1 MEDFK
6 PPVTRT
12 ERARRL
18 GSRIGRVTITRGA
31 ALIRHIVDD
40 YAGALDKDAPRKA
53 RIGSGAKALAATGGL
68 LLTLLT
74 LYTLLLI
81 PFTPSIRDL
90 KKAKVDQPSVLMSI
104 DGKRIAS
111 FRRSNREW
119 VPLERISPNVVNAL
133 ISTEDRRFFDHHG
146 VDFKRVLG
154 SAAHSLSG
162 NLQGGSTITQQL
174 ARNLYPEEIGRSRS
188 LTRKLKEL
196 ITAFKIEHAYSKR
209 EILETYLNTVPF
221 LYNAWGIEMAARTY
235 FDKPAAKLDVLE
247 SATLI
252 GMLKGTSYYNPVT
265 NPERAKARRNV
276 VLAQMEKNG
285 HLNASRRQALAA
297 RPIRLDFERQDEDQG
312 PAPHFA
318 RQVRKWLIEWADEND
333 YNIYLDGL
341 VVTTTLDSRMQAAA
355 NAAVERQMDRLQ
367 AVADVEWALPS
378 SRLLSTNPG
387 AYAAM
392 ARRIKPFAYFRSS
405 HAETMDAFV
414 RESAQYR
421 AAVDGGM
428 KPDDAL
434 ARLEADKDFMSKLFA
449 GKTRLQAGFIALD
462 PASGAVRAWV
472 GSRDFDEDQYDHVS
486 RAQRQPGS
494 TFKPFVY
501 GAALLKGMTPD
512 TTFVDGPVEI
522 PLGHGQV
529 WRPTDLEP
537 PSNAPMTL
545 ADGLAYSKNTITAQ
559 VMAQV
564 GPNKVAD
571 LAAAMGVNGSRL
583 DAVPALALG
592 TSPVTMLEMATAYG
606 TIANG
611 GTARAPLMVTRI
623 ADRDGNVLAE
633 FDGDGRRALPE
644 NIAKELVDML
654 RGVVNRGTGAG
665 IRAQFGIRGDIAG
678 KTGTTQNN
686 TDGWFML
693 MHPQLVA
700 GAWVGFNDARITMR
714 SSYWGQGAHNALY
727 LVGDFFRQAQNG
739 RMIDA
744 RARFGGGELPEP
756 APARTEEAPIPAAP
770 TPAPSQDAP
779 APAPQDDELERIIE
793 QARQATDQGQQ
804 PGQPAQ

>member
-1 MEDFK
+1 LEDLK
-6 PPVTRT
+6 PPV
-12 ERARRL
+12 ARRERVARL
-18 GSRIGRVTITRGA
+18 GMQLSHAAGKGGA
-31 ALIRHIVDD
+31 AVARRIVDY
-40 YAGALDKDAPRKA
+40 YAGALTREAPPRA
-53 RIGSGAKALAATGGL
+53 RIMSGAKALSATAGL
-68 LLTLLT
+68 LMAMLV

-90 KKAKVDQPSVLMSI
+90 KKAKADQPSVLMSI
-104 DGKRIAS
+104 DGKRIAA

-119 VPLERISPNVVNAL
+119 VPLDKISPNVVNAL
-133 ISTEDRRFFDHHG
+133 ISTEDRRFYEHHG
-146 VDFKRVLG
+146 VDLKRVLG
-154 SAAHSLSG
+154 SAARTLTG
-162 NLQGGSTITQQL
+162 NVQGGSTITQQL

-196 ITAFKIEHAYSKR
+196 ITAFKIEHAYTKN

-235 FDKPAAKLDVLE
+235 FDKPASKLDMLE

-276 VLAQMEKNG
+276 VLSQMNKSG
-285 HLNASRRQALAA
+285 HISEARMKALAA

-318 RQVRKWLIEWADEND
+318 RYLRKWLIEWADAND
-333 YNIYLDGL
+333 YNLYLDGL
-341 VVTTTLDSRMQAAA
+341 VITTTLDSRMQAAA

-378 SRLLSTNPG
+378 SRLISSN
-387 AYAAM
+387 
-392 ARRIKPFAYFRSS
+392 PFAYAGMAKRLAAFSHFWSS
-405 HAETMDAFV
+405 HPEMVDAFV

-428 KPDDAL
+428 KPDEAL
-434 ARLEADKDFMSKLFA
+434 TRLKADKDFIAKLRA
-449 GKTRLQAGFIALD
+449 SKTRLQAGFVALD
-462 PASGAVRAWV
+462 PETGAVRAWV
-472 GSRDFDEDQYDHVS
+472 GSRDFDEDQYDHVVK
-486 RAQRQPGS
+486 AQRQPGS

-501 GAALLKGMTPD
+501 GAALLQGMTPQ
-512 TTFVDGPVEI
+512 TTFIDGPVEI

-537 PSNAPMTL
+537 PSGLPMTL
-545 ADGLAYSKNTITAQ
+545 ADGLAHSKNTITAQ

-564 GPNKVAD
+564 GPRKVAD
-571 LAAAMGVNGSRL
+571 LAAAMGVNQSRL

-592 TSPVTMLEMATAYG
+592 TSPVTMLEMASAYG

-611 GTARAPLMVTRI
+611 GIARAPLLVTRI
-623 ADRDGNVLAE
+623 TDRDGNVLAE
-633 FDGDGRRALPE
+633 FGGDGRQALP
-644 NIAKELVDML
+644 AGVAQQLTDML

-665 IRAQFGIRGDIAG
+665 IRSQFGIRGDIAG

-700 GAWVGFNDARITMR
+700 GAWVGFNDARVTMR

-756 APARTEEAPIPAAP
+756 APARPEQAPMQEAPLPQPDNAVP
-770 TPAPSQDAP
+770 G
-779 APAPQDDELERIIE
+779 PQDDELQRIIE
-793 QARQATDQGQQ
+793 QARQATDQGQGNQ
-804 PGQPAQ
+804 SAQ